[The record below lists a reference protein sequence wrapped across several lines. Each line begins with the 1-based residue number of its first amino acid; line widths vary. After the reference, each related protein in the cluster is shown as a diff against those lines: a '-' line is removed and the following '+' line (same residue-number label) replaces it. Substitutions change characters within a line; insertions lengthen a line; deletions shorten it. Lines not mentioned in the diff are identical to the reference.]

1 MSGVSDM
8 PELRALA
15 PKEAADLVAQAQV
28 AEQQANFWR
37 DTSTRGVLL
46 GLGIAAFV
54 VAIIVGLVANS
65 LSGIFILILPAFA
78 AWAVV
83 SGRKDQSKRLRPRIL
98 ALLKARS
105 PD

>member
-1 MSGVSDM
+1 M

-15 PKEAADLVAQAQV
+15 PKEAFELAAQAHF
-28 AEQQANFWR
+28 AEQHANFWR
-37 DTSTRGVLL
+37 DTSTRRILF

-54 VAIIVGLVANS
+54 AAIIVVLVANN
-65 LSGIFILILPAFA
+65 LLGLFILILPVFA
-78 AWAVV
+78 VWAVV

-105 PD
+105 PN